1 MNVFVKLKKLRR
13 RQLSSRM
20 SEIAKLEN
28 ETWSQKSK
36 IFFNKRDTKLFVET
50 KGVKNRKSNL
60 LKVLEYSWVSCLPM
74 QET

>member
-28 ETWSQKSK
+28 ET
-36 IFFNKRDTKLFVET
+36 
-50 KGVKNRKSNL
+50 
-60 LKVLEYSWVSCLPM
+60 
-74 QET
+74 